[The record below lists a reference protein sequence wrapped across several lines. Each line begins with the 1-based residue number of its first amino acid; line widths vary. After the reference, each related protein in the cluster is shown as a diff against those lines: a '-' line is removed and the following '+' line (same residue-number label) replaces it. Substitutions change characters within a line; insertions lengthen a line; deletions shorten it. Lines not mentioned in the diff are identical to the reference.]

1 MRFTK
6 QAFAL
11 AATALLASTAFSAS
25 SFAAPAAPAAA
36 PATPAAPP
44 AKPVDP
50 NAVVATVNG
59 EKITVSDVQDAL
71 SNMPPQMR
79 QLPPNL
85 IFPMLVNQLADQK
98 AIQIVARKEGLDKT
112 PDVKKM
118 MDAASINALQN
129 AWLSKQVTPQLTDAA
144 IEQYYQQNYAG
155 KPPEQEV
162 HARHILVKTEAEAN
176 DVIKKLKAGADFGK
190 LAAEV
195 STDTGSAKQNG
206 GDLGW
211 FKKED
216 MIPAFSTAAFAMKK
230 GDISNTPVKSQ
241 YGYHVIQV
249 LDTRTDPVPSL
260 DSVKDKIR
268 QALIQK
274 YVREAVG
281 KATSDVKIV
290 RFDPSTGKQLPD
302 APPPGTPG
310 AAPAAPAKK

>member
-1 MRFTK
+1 MRFTTK
-6 QAFAL
+6 AIAL
-11 AATALLASTAFSAS
+11 AATALIASTALPSS
-25 SFAAPAAPAAA
+25 SFAASAAPAAA
-36 PATPAAPP
+36 PAATPAAPP

-59 EKITVSDVQDAL
+59 EKITVADVQDAL
-71 SNMPPQMR
+71 SNLPPQMR
-79 QLPPNL
+79 QLPPNM

-98 AIQIVARKEGLDKT
+98 AIQLVAHKEGLDKT

-118 MDAASINALQN
+118 MDAAAVSALQN

-144 IEQYYQQNYAG
+144 VQDYYQQNFAG

-162 HARHILVKTEAEAN
+162 HARHILLKTEAEAN

-211 FKKED
+211 FKKDD

-230 GDISNTPVKSQ
+230 GEVSSTPVKSQ
-241 YGYHVIQV
+241 YGFHVIQV
-249 LDTRTDPVPSL
+249 LDTRTDPIPSL

-281 KATSDVKIV
+281 KATTQVKIV
-290 RFDPSTGKQLPD
+290 RFDPSTGKALPD
-302 APPPGTPG
+302 APAAG
-310 AAPAAPAKK
+310 APAAPAKK

>member
-1 MRFTK
+1 MRFTNK
-6 QAFAL
+6 AFAL
-11 AATALLASTAFSAS
+11 AATALLASTALPS
-25 SFAAPAAPAAA
+25 SVFAAPAAPAAA
-36 PATPAAPP
+36 APAAAPAGPP

-59 EKITVSDVQDAL
+59 EKITVTDVQDAL
-71 SNMPPQMR
+71 ANLPPQMR
-79 QLPPNL
+79 QLPPNM

-98 AIQIVARKEGLDKT
+98 AIQMVAHKEGLDKT

-118 MDAASINALQN
+118 MDAAAVSALQN
-129 AWLSKQVTPQLTDAA
+129 AWLSKQVMPQLTDAA
-144 IEQYYQQNYAG
+144 VQDYYQKNFAG
-155 KPPEQEV
+155 KPAEQEV
-162 HARHILVKTEAEAN
+162 HARHILLKTEAEAL

-211 FKKED
+211 FKKDD

-230 GDISNTPVKSQ
+230 GEVSSTPVKSQ
-241 YGYHVIQV
+241 YGFHVIQV
-249 LDTRTDPVPSL
+249 LDTRVDPIPSL

-268 QALIQK
+268 QALIQQ

-281 KATSDVKIV
+281 KATTQVKIV
-290 RFDPSTGKQLPD
+290 RFDPSTGKPLPD
-302 APPPGTPG
+302 APPAG
-310 AAPAAPAKK
+310 AAPAKK

>member
-6 QAFAL
+6 QAFAV
-11 AATALLASTAFSAS
+11 AATALLASTALSIS

-36 PATPAAPP
+36 PAPATAPE
-44 AKPVDP
+44 KPVDP
-50 NAVVATVNG
+50 NKVVATVNG
-59 EKITVSDVQDAL
+59 EKITVADAQDAL
-71 SNMPPQMR
+71 ANLPPQMR
-79 QLPPNL
+79 QLPPNM
-85 IFPMLVNQLADQK
+85 IFPMLINQLADQK

-112 PDVKKM
+112 ADVKKM
-118 MDAASINALQN
+118 MEAASVNALQN

-144 IEQYYQQNYAG
+144 IQQYYQENYAG

-176 DVIKKLKAGADFGK
+176 DVIKKLKAGADFAK

-211 FKKED
+211 FKKDD
-216 MIPAFSTAAFAMKK
+216 MIPAFSTAAFGMKK
-230 GDISNTPVKSQ
+230 GEVSSAPVKSQ
-241 YGYHVIQV
+241 YGFHVIQV
-249 LDTRTDPVPSL
+249 LDTRTDPIPSL

-281 KATSDVKIV
+281 KATSTVKIV
-290 RFDPSTGKQLPD
+290 RFDPTTGKQLPD
-302 APPPGTPG
+302 APAAG
-310 AAPAAPAKK
+310 APTAPAKK

>member
-1 MRFTK
+1 MRFTTK
-6 QAFAL
+6 AIAL
-11 AATALLASTAFSAS
+11 AATALIASTALPSS
-25 SFAAPAAPAAA
+25 SFAAAAAPAAA
-36 PATPAAPP
+36 AAATPAAPP

-59 EKITVSDVQDAL
+59 EKITVADVQDAL
-71 SNMPPQMR
+71 SNLPPQMR
-79 QLPPNL
+79 QLPPNM

-98 AIQIVARKEGLDKT
+98 AIQLVAHKEGLDKT

-118 MDAASINALQN
+118 MDAAAVSALQN

-144 IEQYYQQNYAG
+144 VQDYYQQNFAG

-162 HARHILVKTEAEAN
+162 HARHILLKTEAEAN

-211 FKKED
+211 FKKDD

-230 GDISNTPVKSQ
+230 GEVSSTPVKSQ
-241 YGYHVIQV
+241 YGFHVIQV
-249 LDTRTDPVPSL
+249 LDTRTDPIPSL

-281 KATSDVKIV
+281 KATTQVKIV
-290 RFDPSTGKQLPD
+290 RFDPSTGKALPD
-302 APPPGTPG
+302 APAAG
-310 AAPAAPAKK
+310 APAAPAKK

>member
-1 MRFTK
+1 MRFTTK
-6 QAFAL
+6 AIAL
-11 AATALLASTAFSAS
+11 AATALIASTALPSS

-36 PATPAAPP
+36 PAATPAAPP

-59 EKITVSDVQDAL
+59 EKITVADVQDAL
-71 SNMPPQMR
+71 SNLPPQMR
-79 QLPPNL
+79 QLPPNM

-98 AIQIVARKEGLDKT
+98 AIQLVAHKEGLDKT

-118 MDAASINALQN
+118 MDAAAVSALQN

-144 IEQYYQQNYAG
+144 VQDYYQQNFAG

-162 HARHILVKTEAEAN
+162 HARHILLKTEAEAN

-211 FKKED
+211 FKKDD

-230 GDISNTPVKSQ
+230 GEVSSTPVKSQ
-241 YGYHVIQV
+241 YGFHVIQV
-249 LDTRTDPVPSL
+249 LDTRTDPIPSL

-281 KATSDVKIV
+281 KATTQVKIV
-290 RFDPSTGKQLPD
+290 RFDPSTGKALPD
-302 APPPGTPG
+302 APAVG
-310 AAPAAPAKK
+310 APAAPAKK

>member
-1 MRFTK
+1 MRFTN
-6 QAFAL
+6 QAIAL
-11 AATALLASTAFSAS
+11 AATALLASTAFSAP

-36 PATPAAPP
+36 PAAPAAPP

-71 SNMPPQMR
+71 GNMPPQMR
-79 QLPPNL
+79 QLPPNM
-85 IFPMLVNQLADQK
+85 IYPMLVNQLADQK
-98 AIQIVARKEGLDKT
+98 AIQLVAHKEGLDKT
-112 PDVKKM
+112 PEVQKM
-118 MDAASINALQN
+118 MAQASANALQN

-144 IEQYYQQNYAG
+144 IQDYYQQNYAG
-155 KPPEQEV
+155 KPAEQEV
-162 HARHILVKTEAEAN
+162 HARHILVKTEAEAT
-176 DVIKKLKAGADFGK
+176 DAIKKLKAGEDFGK
-190 LAAEV
+190 LAAQI

-216 MIPAFSTAAFAMKK
+216 MIPAFSDAAFAMKK
-230 GDISNTPVKSQ
+230 GEISSTPVKSQ

-249 LDTRTDPVPSL
+249 LDTRTDPIPAL

-274 YVREAVG
+274 YVRDAVG
-281 KATSDVKIV
+281 KATAGVKIV
-290 RFDPSTGKQLPD
+290 RFDPATGKQLAD
-302 APPPGTPG
+302 APPPA